1 MELQQALQACT
12 GLHRPFLQLWPKTKV
27 FGQQSS
33 LRKRQCILFNFPVK
47 LPTRFIAK
55 WFFPLQPH
63 TWSFLL
69 NQANHLGIHPSGS
82 NSHSYDTFLLGLGQ
96 SESVTQTSSTLWSK
110 HSFLYTCL
118 PVSLLA
124 KGPSRKKHF
133 VPQVFNTVPHAMTAG
148 WWGRENE
155 WASVLLRY
163 IDVMSSTL
171 KSQRV

>member
-12 GLHRPFLQLWPKTKV
+12 GLHRPFLQLWPKKKV

-69 NQANHLGIHPSGS
+69 KPI
-82 NSHSYDTFLLGLGQ
+82 
-96 SESVTQTSSTLWSK
+96 TLAFTRQDLT
-110 HSFLYTCL
+110 HI
-118 PVSLLA
+118 
-124 KGPSRKKHF
+124 
-133 VPQVFNTVPHAMTAG
+133 AMTLSF
-148 WWGRENE
+148 
-155 WASVLLRY
+155 WALANQNQSPRLPRPCDPSTAFSIPACLFRSWPKVLQEKNILYPRFSTQCHMQWLRGGG
-163 IDVMSSTL
+163 DERMSERL
-171 KSQRV
+171 FC

>member
-124 KGPSRKKHF
+124 KGPSRKNILYPRFSTQCHM
-133 VPQVFNTVPHAMTAG
+133 Q
-148 WWGRENE
+148 W
-155 WASVLLRY
+155 LRGGG
-163 IDVMSSTL
+163 DERMSERL
-171 KSQRV
+171 FC